1 MSAGDFKASEIG
13 TALDP
18 YLGQIANEMRNYCDG
33 RKTVVFLPLV
43 ATSQKFCELLN
54 AAGFRAAEVNGES
67 DDRQEILEDF
77 DAGKYDVLCN
87 SMLLTEGWDCPS
99 VDCVICLRPTKSRGL
114 YSQMIGR
121 GTRLNQG
128 KTELLLLDFLWLTER
143 HELCRP
149 ACLLAKSDEVAQAMT
164 KRIEESPVP
173 MDLEETEHMASE
185 DVIAQREEKLAEQLA
200 LMKKRKRKL
209 VDPLQFELSIQAEDL
224 AGYVPTFGAELEPVT
239 DNQKKALEKAGIF
252 PDEIDSSG
260 KATQILNRLEKRRHE
275 NLTTPKQIRCL
286 EGRGFQHVG
295 QWSFDAARAMIDRIA
310 AMGWRGT
317 PRGVD
322 PKTYVPPKEMAKNNG
337 GWWN

>member
-1 MSAGDFKASEIG
+1 M
-13 TALDP
+13 
-18 YLGQIANEMRNYCDG
+18 
-33 RKTVVFLPLV
+33 FLPLV

-54 AAGFRAAEVNGES
+54 DAGFRAAEVNGES
-67 DDRQEILEDF
+67 DDRQQVLKDF
-77 DAGKYDVLCN
+77 DQGKYDVLCN

-121 GTRLNQG
+121 GTRLNPG

-149 ACLLAKSDEVAQAMT
+149 ACLLAKSDEIAAAMT

-224 AGYVPTFGAELEPVT
+224 AGYVPTFGSELEPVS
-239 DNQKKALEKAGIF
+239 DKQKKALEKAGIF

-260 KATQILNRLEKRRHE
+260 KATQILDRLEKRRNE

-310 AMGWRGT
+310 GMGWRGV